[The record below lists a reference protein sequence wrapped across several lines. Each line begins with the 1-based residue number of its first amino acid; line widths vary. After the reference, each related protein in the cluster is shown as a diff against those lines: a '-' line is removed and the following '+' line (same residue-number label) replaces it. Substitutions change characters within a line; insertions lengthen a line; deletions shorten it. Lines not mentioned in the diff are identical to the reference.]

1 MLYNIFLDIS
11 QSDFLCSGT
20 NKFDAVKM
28 AAVSSSFHHE
38 NKIRLRHARSKLF
51 ITKKGT
57 CFCIF
62 LFSSIFYQPI
72 IKPLFCNLHI
82 RNSLQLK
89 ATFVFMKRFIFLIHT
104 NAVIPENQSVDRLGI

>member
-20 NKFDAVKM
+20 NKLDAVKM

-51 ITKKGT
+51 ITKKRNM
-57 CFCIF
+57 
-62 LFSSIFYQPI
+62 L
-72 IKPLFCNLHI
+72 LHI
-82 RNSLQLK
+82 P
-89 ATFVFMKRFIFLIHT
+89 FFFYFLST
-104 NAVIPENQSVDRLGI
+104 NY